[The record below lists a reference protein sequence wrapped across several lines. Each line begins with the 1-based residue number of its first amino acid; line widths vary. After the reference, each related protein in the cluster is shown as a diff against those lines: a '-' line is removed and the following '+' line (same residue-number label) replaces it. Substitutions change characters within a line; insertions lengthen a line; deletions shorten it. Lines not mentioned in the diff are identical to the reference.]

1 MERTEGKKE
10 IRTLKASFT
19 VEAALLMG
27 VILPVCVAIIM
38 AGFYVHD
45 RGVLQGMACE
55 TAAMGSNFASR
66 KDGAVSKTAA
76 SISPHRLVWARN
88 LSFSAAAGKDSV
100 TASFSADFRGPGAI
114 AALMTGGSIRLTGTW
129 QRSICRPARLIWKIR
144 GVKFLADAL
153 EE

>member
-27 VILPVCVAIIM
+27 VILPVCVAII
-38 AGFYVHD
+38 
-45 RGVLQGMACE
+45 CE

-88 LSFSAAAGKDSV
+88 LSFSVAAGKDSV
-100 TASFSADFRGPGAI
+100 TATFSADFRVPGAI